1 MLTVCW
7 SVKGGVGSTVVSAL
21 LALGHARMSPEG
33 AVAIGLDDDLAMAL
47 GASVSSTAGFA
58 EWTCTEDPP
67 PDALARLATKVGSG
81 LHVIGAGAGELCLDH
96 LASRARELEMTTRPV
111 VVDVG
116 NAASPVITHLTT
128 AASSSLLVVRSC
140 YLGLRRCQD
149 LPAEPTGVILVSE
162 PGRSLTCR
170 DVEAVIGVPVVAQID
185 VDPAVARL
193 VDAGLLTTRLP
204 RSLSRTIEAVV
215 R

>member
-1 MLTVCW
+1 VLTVCW

-21 LALGHARMSPEG
+21 LALGHARRSSEG
-33 AVAIGLDDDLAMAL
+33 ALAIGLDDDLAMAL
-47 GASVSSTAGFA
+47 GVSVRPTVGFA
-58 EWTCTEDPP
+58 EWTCTEDAP
-67 PDALARLATKVGSG
+67 PDALARLATEVGAG
-81 LHVIGAGAGELCLDH
+81 LHVIGAGAGELCLDR
-96 LASRARELEMTTRPV
+96 LASRSSELEMTTRPV
-111 VVDVG
+111 IVDVG
-116 NAASPVITHLTT
+116 NASAPVVTRLTA

-149 LPAEPTGVILVSE
+149 LPAEPTGVVLVRE

-170 DVEAVIGVPVVAQID
+170 DVEAVIGVPVLVEID

-215 R
+215 G